1 MKLVSDRKACR
12 NHNRHTRL
20 IPKPNPITRL
30 SRLGGISLCTLTL
43 VLVIHPPLLAQ
54 NLGLEAQT
62 WQDILLS
69 LLSVL
74 GLIAINAFFVTA
86 EFSMVSVRRSRIN
99 QLVDAGDLPA
109 RSVQILQQDIDRLL
123 STTQLGITL
132 SSLALG
138 WIGERTMASLVGLLL
153 TTLPLAP
160 PVASV
165 VTHSLSIPLAF
176 LLVAY
181 LQIVL
186 GELCP
191 KSLALLYAEQLAQ
204 LLGPPSLAIARFFN
218 PFLWILNQST
228 RLLLRLVGIRDVDRR
243 FYNRVTPEEL
253 QRIIALEGE
262 STGLEAEERELLSN
276 VFEFGDV
283 AAEEVMVPRTQIA
296 ALPSDATFSSF
307 LEEVARSGHSRYPI
321 IGESLDDVRGIVH
334 LKELAEPLARG
345 QMSLDTPIQP
355 WVRPARFVPEC
366 TLLGELLPL
375 LQRSAQPMVMV
386 VDDFGGTAG
395 LITMQD
401 IIAEIVGESIE
412 TERKED
418 LAVQMIDDRTFIV
431 QAQLDLEEVNELL
444 DLNLPL
450 IDDYQTLG
458 GFLIYQMQKIPDI
471 GDSFD
476 VHGLTLEVVATDG
489 PRLHQ
494 IQIQRRETSVPF
506 DTQLPGGS
514 SSESLPGEDLDF
526 ESDLVNNS
534 PSDNAAINDSLE
546 SDTLESDL
554 GLAETDPLL
563 DEDSDSLSA
572 NPDSQR

>member
-1 MKLVSDRKACR
+1 MDA
-12 NHNRHTRL
+12 
-20 IPKPNPITRL
+20 
-30 SRLGGISLCTLTL
+30 
-43 VLVIHPPLLAQ
+43 PLAALP
-54 NLGLEAQT
+54 LGLEAKT
-62 WQDILLS
+62 LQDIVFS

-109 RSVQILQQDIDRLL
+109 RSVQILQQDIDLLL

-138 WIGERTMASLVGLLL
+138 WIGEKTMASLVALLL
-153 TTLPLAP
+153 TALPLSP
-160 PVASV
+160 PVATV

-218 PFLWILNQST
+218 PFLCILNQST

-283 AAEEVMVPRTQIA
+283 SAEEVMVPRTQIA

-321 IGESLDDVRGIVH
+321 IGESLDDIRGIVH

-375 LQRSAQPMVMV
+375 LQRCGQPMVMV

-401 IIAEIVGESIE
+401 IIAEIVGESLE
-412 TERKED
+412 SEGTEE
-418 LAVQMIDDRTFIV
+418 LAVQMVDERTFIV
-431 QAQLDLEEVNELL
+431 QAQMDLEEVNELL
-444 DLNLPL
+444 DLKLPV
-450 IDDYQTLG
+450 IDEYQTLG
-458 GFLIYQMQKIPDI
+458 GFLIYQMQKIPQI
-471 GDSFD
+471 GEGFGFD
-476 VHGLTLEVVATDG
+476 GLHLEVVATDG

-494 IQIQRRETSVPF
+494 IQVQRRDNSPPL
-506 DTQLPGGS
+506 DTQLSPISLSDTLS
-514 SSESLPGEDLDF
+514 SEDLDLDTPLVDEAF
-526 ESDLVNNS
+526 PTRNTPDGDL
-534 PSDNAAINDSLE
+534 DS
-546 SDTLESDL
+546 
-554 GLAETDPLL
+554 LL
-563 DEDSDSLSA
+563 DEESDSQSLPS
-572 NPDSQR
+572 SRKQQR

>member
-1 MKLVSDRKACR
+1 MDA
-12 NHNRHTRL
+12 
-20 IPKPNPITRL
+20 
-30 SRLGGISLCTLTL
+30 
-43 VLVIHPPLLAQ
+43 PLAALP
-54 NLGLEAQT
+54 LGLET
-62 WQDILLS
+62 KTLQDILLS

-138 WIGERTMASLVGLLL
+138 WIGERTMASLVALLL
-153 TTLPLAP
+153 TALPLSP
-160 PVASV
+160 PVATV

-243 FYNRVTPEEL
+243 VYNRVTPEEL

-375 LQRSAQPMVMV
+375 LQRCGQPMVMV

-401 IIAEIVGESIE
+401 IIAEIVGESLE
-412 TERKED
+412 SEGTEE
-418 LAVQMIDDRTFIV
+418 LAVQMVDERTFIV
-431 QAQLDLEEVNELL
+431 QAQMDLEEVNELL
-444 DLNLPL
+444 DLKLPL

-458 GFLIYQMQKIPDI
+458 GFLIYQMQKIPKM
-471 GDSFD
+471 GEGFSFN
-476 VHGLTLEVVATDG
+476 GLNLEVVTTDG

-494 IQIQRRETSVPF
+494 IQVQRRDNSPPL
-506 DTQLPGGS
+506 DTQLSSISISGS
-514 SSESLPGEDLDF
+514 TTMEDLDLETDF
-526 ESDLVNNS
+526 VDKSSSSRESLD
-534 PSDNAAINDSLE
+534 
-546 SDTLESDL
+546 SDL
-554 GLAETDPLL
+554 GLTDSDPLL
-563 DEDSDSLSA
+563 DEEGDSESFSFPSD
-572 NPDSQR
+572 QER